1 MKEKDDLVKRCGAL
15 EQRLCEDEEVD
26 EEPKLGMIGSEGRRD
41 NGTRMEKTEET
52 DDEDEVDDG
61 EEGWHTKTCVGLSSP
76 LPVMPA
82 GDEGPRVPE
91 SLDINQVS
99 VVTGGSFAG
108 NSDGTPSN
116 IVVRVMICKRCFGG
130 AGSGSADCGS

>member
-1 MKEKDDLVKRCGAL
+1 VKRCGAL
-15 EQRLCEDEEVD
+15 EQRLCEGEEVD
-26 EEPKLGMIGSEGRRD
+26 EEQKLGVTESGGRKGI
-41 NGTRMEKTEET
+41 GTRMEKTEET
-52 DDEDEVDDG
+52 DDEDDEGDG
-61 EEGWHTKTCVGLSSP
+61 EKEWDTKTCVGLSSL

-82 GDEGPRVPE
+82 DNEGRPRIPQ

-108 NSDGTPSN
+108 NSDGTPPN